1 MSNTANKGRQQREG
15 GGARNTQPSASTRSK
30 HTNSKH
36 RNKVLQR
43 ETEAWKLEEV
53 RGETAKG
60 REEGKSAN
68 KPREENG
75 ERKRRKRRRKKQK
88 KTHRSQPELGPAA
101 PELNAM
107 EKHSHRSVRITLTQR
122 EGLSRR
128 EKGKSLPLCTFGKRK
143 NV

>member
-36 RNKVLQR
+36 CNKVLQR

-107 EKHSHRSVRITLTQR
+107 EKHSHRSVRIITQR

-128 EKGKSLPLCTFGKRK
+128 EKGKSLPVCTFGKRK